1 AHVLRCCTA
10 HDGTEP
16 RLELPGALSG
26 SDHERAAP
34 EPRHA
39 GLEGGERAQRRIEE
53 KEPQYPAG
61 ERMRLGTRLEA
72 ARQLEQRQ
80 HFLAL
85 EVGEIEEALHASSH
99 RLTST
104 PTPSSGTTLRP
115 GTGMCPAAA
124 GGGASG
130 KKPRSAASALPEARC
145 RAGARI
151 QRFMRGSRAHR
162 AACRRAPP

>member
-1 AHVLRCCTA
+1 LAHVLRCCTA

-26 SDHERAAP
+26 SDYERAAP

-39 GLEGGERAQRRIEE
+39 GLEGGERAQRWIEE
-53 KEPQYPAG
+53 KEPQDPAG
-61 ERMRLGTRLEA
+61 ERMRLGTRLQA

-104 PTPSSGTTLRP
+104 PTPSRHSF
-115 GTGMCPAAA
+115 
-124 GGGASG
+124 ASRHRDV
-130 KKPRSAASALPEARC
+130 PRRRRWRSLEQKTALS
-145 RAGARI
+145 
-151 QRFMRGSRAHR
+151 RFGVA
-162 AACRRAPP
+162 